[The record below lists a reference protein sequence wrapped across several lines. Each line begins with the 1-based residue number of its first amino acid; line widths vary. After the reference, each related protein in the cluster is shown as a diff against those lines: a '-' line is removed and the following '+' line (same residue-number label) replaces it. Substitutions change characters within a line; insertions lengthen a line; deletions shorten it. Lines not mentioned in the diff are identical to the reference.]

1 MASNPKRLPLLLLVL
16 SMVGFL
22 PSLALGSVLHHR
34 LSVVLAPDR
43 QQLTADDLM
52 QLTGEGARTLTFTL
66 SPRAA
71 VTAVRVDGRPLSVDF
86 SDGRLRVP
94 LAGSA
99 AGGPLEVAIH
109 YTAVFDDPV
118 PLQPAN
124 TDNPGYGVSG
134 SISTAG
140 TFLLAG
146 AGWYPRLAGRAD
158 SFELTVSAP
167 AGTLAVTAGRDLGAE
182 TRGGRTISRWK
193 IDQPLE
199 GLALSAGP
207 YHVKRRTAGGLS
219 AAAYL
224 FAPNRDLADAYLDA
238 SLEYMARY
246 QDRFGPYPFPQ
257 FAVVEN
263 FFPTGY
269 GFPGYTL
276 MGGRVLRLPFILST
290 SLGHEIAHCWWG
302 NGVYVD
308 PRGGN
313 WSEGLATY
321 VADYDFREQ
330 QGPAAAR
337 EYRRELLRGYAAL
350 APPQREFP
358 LSRFTHRTDPLSKT
372 VGYDK
377 GAFVFHMLRRQV
389 GDAAFDQALRD
400 FFQTHRFQRAG
411 WEDLRA
417 VFEKYSP
424 EPLQGFFDQWVA
436 RAGGPQLALAGVRL
450 TPAAEGYR
458 VTGELTQTAP
468 HYHLEVPLTVFTATT
483 RVTRRL
489 TLTGPATR
497 FDFFVAEAPQR
508 LVADPDF
515 DLFRRLSAEEIP
527 PSVNTLK
534 AAKGPLV
541 VLPDAP
547 APELEAAAD
556 LLVRSL
562 GLQQARLVR
571 ASTLGPDRWRSRS
584 MLWVGALPPAGL
596 LAAQPAELFL
606 APAGF
611 TVAGRRY
618 ADPGDTLF
626 AVWPH
631 PHSASAVVAVFLPL
645 ARADAALVARKVTH
659 YGKAS
664 YLVFRGGANQAK
676 GTWPAAR
683 SPVVHTWP

>member
-1 MASNPKRLPLLLLVL
+1 MASTLKRTLLLVAF
-16 SMVGFL
+16 SMASLL
-22 PSLALGSVLHHR
+22 PSLASGGVLHHR
-34 LSVVLAPDR
+34 LHVGLAPD
-43 QQLTADDLM
+43 QQRLTAEDRI
-52 QLTGEGARTLTFTL
+52 QLAGEGAGGLTFFL
-66 SPRAA
+66 SPRAV
-71 VTAVRVDGRPLSVDF
+71 VTAVRVEGRPLPVDF

-94 LAGSA
+94 LAGA
-99 AGGPLEVAIH
+99 AADGPVEVAIH

-118 PLQPAN
+118 PVLPVN

-134 SISTAG
+134 SISPDG

-146 AGWYPRLAGRAD
+146 AGWYPRSPGRAET
-158 SFELTVSAP
+158 FELTVSAP

-182 TRGGRTISRWK
+182 TRGGRTLSRWRVQ
-193 IDQPLE
+193 QPLE

-207 YHVKRRTAGGLS
+207 YHVKRRSADGLS
-219 AAAYL
+219 AAVYL

-321 VADYDFREQ
+321 VADYHFREL

-337 EYRRELLRGYAAL
+337 EYRRELLRNYATLAL
-350 APPQREFP
+350 PEREFA
-358 LSRFTHRTDPLSKT
+358 LSRFTHRTDPLSKV

-389 GDAAFDQALRD
+389 GDVAFDQALGD
-400 FFQTHRFQRAG
+400 FYETHRFRRAG
-411 WEDLRA
+411 WDDLRA
-417 VFEKYSP
+417 AFEKYSR
-424 EPLQGFFDQWVA
+424 EPLQGFFDQWVT
-436 RAGGPQLALAGVRL
+436 RAGGPQLALANVRL
-450 TPAAEGYR
+450 TALKEGYQ
-458 VTGELTQTAP
+458 VSGTLTQRPP
-468 HYHLEVPLTVFTATT
+468 HYQLEVPLTLFTATA
-483 RVTRRL
+483 RVSRRV
-489 TLTGPATR
+489 TLTGAAAR
-497 FDFFVAEAPQR
+497 FSFSVAEAPLR
-508 LVADPDF
+508 LEADPDY

-527 PSVNTLK
+527 PTVNTLK
-534 AAKGPLV
+534 AAKEPLV
-541 VLPDAP
+541 VLPDAA

-571 ASTLGPDRWRSRS
+571 ASALSPERWRSRS
-584 MLWVGALPPAGL
+584 LLWVGALPPAGL
-596 LAAQPAELFL
+596 MDLRPAEMALGAAEFS
-606 APAGF
+606 
-611 TVAGRRY
+611 VAGGRY

-631 PHSASAVVAVFLPL
+631 PHAASAVVAVFLPL
-645 ARADAALVARKVTH
+645 AQADAALVARKITH
-659 YGKAS
+659 YGKTS
-664 YLVFRGGANQAK
+664 YLVFRDGANQAK

>member
-1 MASNPKRLPLLLLVL
+1 MASISKRLPLLLVFLLVGL
-16 SMVGFL
+16 L

-34 LSVVLAPDR
+34 LSVGLAPDR
-43 QQLTADDLM
+43 QQLTAEDHI
-52 QLTGEGARTLTFTL
+52 QLTGEGARVLTFVL
-66 SPRAA
+66 APRTA
-71 VTAVRVDGRPLSVDF
+71 VTAVRVNGRPLPVDF

-94 LAGSA
+94 LAAAA
-99 AGGPLEVAIH
+99 AGGLLEVAIQ

-134 SISTAG
+134 SISPDG

-146 AGWYPRLAGRAD
+146 AGWYPRLPGRAN

-167 AGTLAVTAGRDLGAE
+167 AGILAVTAGRDLGAE
-182 TRGGRTISRWK
+182 TRGGRTLSRWK
-193 IDQPLE
+193 SDQPLE
-199 GLALSAGP
+199 GLTLSAGP

-219 AAAYL
+219 AAVYL
-224 FAPNRDLADAYLDA
+224 FAPNLDLADAYLKA
-238 SLEYMARY
+238 SLKFMARY
-246 QDRFGPYPFPQ
+246 QDRFGAYPFPQ

-276 MGGRVLRLPFILST
+276 MGGQVLRLPFIIDT

-308 PRGGN
+308 PRSGN

-321 VADYDFREQ
+321 VADYHFREE
-330 QGPAAAR
+330 QGPAAAL
-337 EYRRELLRGYAAL
+337 EYRRELLRGYATL
-350 APPQREFP
+350 APPEREFA
-358 LSRFTHRTDPLSKT
+358 LERFTHRTDPLSKT

-377 GAFVFHMLRRQV
+377 GAFLFHMLRRQV
-389 GDAAFDQALRD
+389 GDAAFDQALQD
-400 FFQTHRFQRAG
+400 FFQTHRFRRAG
-411 WEDLRA
+411 WDDLRA
-417 VFEKYSP
+417 VFEKHAR
-424 EPLQGFFDQWVA
+424 EPLQGFFDQWLV
-436 RAGGPQLALAGVRL
+436 RAGGPQLALSDVRL
-450 TPAAEGYR
+450 TPIKEGYR

-468 HYHLEVPLTVFTATT
+468 HYHLEVPLTLFTATNRT
-483 RVTRRL
+483 TQHLAV
-489 TLTGPATR
+489 TGPATR
-497 FDFFVAEAPQR
+497 FSFSVAEAPLR
-508 LVADPDF
+508 LTADPDY

-527 PSVNTLK
+527 PTVNTLK
-534 AAKGPLV
+534 AAEAPLV

-547 APELEAAAD
+547 TPALEAVAD
-556 LLVRSL
+556 LLLRSL

-571 ASTLGPDRWRSRS
+571 ASAIRPGHQRSRS
-584 MLWVGALPPAGL
+584 SLWVGALPPAGL
-596 LAAQPAELFL
+596 LAARPAELALGPTDFS
-606 APAGF
+606 
-611 TVAGRRY
+611 VAGRRY
-618 ADPGDTLF
+618 AEPGDTLF

-631 PHSASAVVAVFLPL
+631 PHAGSAVVAVFLPL
-645 ARADAALVARKVTH
+645 AQADAALVARKITH

-664 YLVFRGGANQAK
+664 YLVFRDGANQAK